1 MVYSYNIEKQSL
13 GTDSIVVFTTDAIK
27 TGCTVT
33 HTEGTGI
40 FTLTR
45 PGYYYVTV
53 TADLAATEAQTT
65 DPVQLQLYNG
75 TTALSAATAAE
86 LSTSDTDIVNL
97 TINTIIKVEP
107 SCCIVNNNV
116 SLNVVNTGV
125 EATAFNTTITI
136 TKIA

>member
-1 MVYSYNIEKQSL
+1 MVYSYNTNEQNL
-13 GTDSIVVFTTDAIK
+13 NTNSIIVFTTDEVM

-33 HTEGTGI
+33 HTEGTGM
-40 FTLTR
+40 FVLSK

-53 TADLAATEAQTT
+53 TGDFAATAEET
-65 DPVQLQLYNG
+65 DPISIQLYNG
-75 TTALSAATAAE
+75 ANTLTAATASE

-97 TINTIIKVEP
+97 TINAIIKVEP

-116 SLNVVNTGV
+116 RLNVVNTGV
-125 EATAFNTTITI
+125 AATAFNTTITI